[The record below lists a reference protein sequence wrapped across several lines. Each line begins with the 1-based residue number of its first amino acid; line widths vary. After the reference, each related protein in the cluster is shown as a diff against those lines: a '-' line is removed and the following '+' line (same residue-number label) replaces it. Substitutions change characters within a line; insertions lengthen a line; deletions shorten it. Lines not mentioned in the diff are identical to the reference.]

1 MASQELSGREAMEAI
16 RRSEARLASILTIA
30 ADAIIS
36 LNGKLEITLF
46 NQGAETIFGYRKEE
60 VLGRPL
66 TLLLPERFRA
76 SHDAHISAFGKS
88 AASARRMGERSEI
101 VGLRKSGE
109 EFPADASISHFTIDG
124 EITYTAVLRDITEMK
139 RAHELLAESHADLE
153 RRVAERTRELS
164 TEIERREL
172 AQAQLVRA
180 QRMEAFGQLT
190 GGIAHDFNNLLTVV
204 TGNLELLEMRLKD
217 EKNLSIVNRAKD
229 AAEMGARLTNRLL
242 MFARRRQLET
252 ATVNLNEH
260 VAGMADL
267 LRRTIGEHI
276 ELLTVLE
283 PHLWDVRVDTSEV
296 ENAIL
301 NLAINS
307 RDAMPEGGKLVIETA
322 NVRLEEPH
330 PAVSGQ
336 VAPGDYVRLTV
347 TDTGE
352 GMSGE
357 VRQRAFEP
365 FFTTK
370 QPGKGTGLGLST
382 IYGFVQQLGGS
393 IGLYSEPG
401 RGTSISI
408 YLPRAETSGADAAG
422 RQSAGPLPLAEGETI
437 LVVED
442 NPDVRRVTRA
452 RIEQLGYQV
461 VEAETGP
468 LAIEVLVAGTPID
481 LVFSDVVLAGGMSG
495 FDVARWVQQNRPKIR
510 ILMTSGYPDEVLRS
524 QDASAAALKMLRK
537 PYNMRELADQLRA
550 SMAPGPAI

>member
-1 MASQELSGREAMEAI
+1 MSSDQMSGKEAVDAI

-36 LNGKLEITLF
+36 VNGDFEITLF
-46 NQGAETIFGYRKEE
+46 NQGAEAIFGYRKEE

-66 TLLLPERFRA
+66 AVLLPERYRA
-76 SHDAHISAFGKS
+76 AHNGHVRAFGNS
-88 AASARRMGERSEI
+88 HVFARRMGERSEI
-101 VGLRKSGE
+101 VGRRKSGE
-109 EFPADASISHFTIDG
+109 EFPADASISHFTIEG
-124 EITYTAVLRDITEMK
+124 EVTYTAVVRDITERK
-139 RAHELLAESHADLE
+139 RAHELLAVSHADLE
-153 RRVAERTRELS
+153 RRVAERTKELS

-172 AQAQLVRA
+172 AQAQLVAA

-217 EKNLSIVNRAKD
+217 EKNLTIVSRAKD

-252 ATVNLNEH
+252 ATVNLNKH

-276 ELLTVLE
+276 ELQSVLE
-283 PHLWDVRVDTSEV
+283 PQLWDVRVDTSEV

-307 RDAMPEGGKLVIETA
+307 RDAMPEGGKLLIETA
-322 NVRLEEPH
+322 NVRLEERH
-330 PAVSGQ
+330 PGVSGQ
-336 VAPGDYVRLTV
+336 ISPGDYVRLTV
-347 TDTGE
+347 TDTGT
-352 GMSGE
+352 GMSAE
-357 VRQRAFEP
+357 VTQRAFEP

-393 IGLYSEPG
+393 IGLYSELG

-408 YLPRAETSGADAAG
+408 YLPRAEATEADGAK
-422 RQSAGPLPLAEGETI
+422 RQSAGPPPLAAGETI

-442 NPDVRRVTRA
+442 NPDVRLVTRA
-452 RIEQLGYQV
+452 RLEQLGYKV
-461 VEAETGP
+461 LEAETGP
-468 LAIEVLVAGTPID
+468 AAIEALVLDQSID

-495 FDVARWVQQNRPKIR
+495 FDVARWVNQNKPGMKIV
-510 ILMTSGYPDEVLRS
+510 MTSGYPDQVLSS
-524 QDASAAALKMLRK
+524 QDASAVTLKMLRK
-537 PYNMRELADQLRA
+537 PYNLRELAGHLRA
-550 SMAPGPAI
+550 SLAP